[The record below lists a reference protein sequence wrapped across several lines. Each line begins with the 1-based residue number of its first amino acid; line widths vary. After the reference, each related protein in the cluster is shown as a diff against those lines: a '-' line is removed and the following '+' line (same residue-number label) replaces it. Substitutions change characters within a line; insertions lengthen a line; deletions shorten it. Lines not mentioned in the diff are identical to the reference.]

1 MGTEGPHAAAHHS
14 PLLAGIVVG
23 DFKSKARDEVPQEEK
38 LTISG
43 RPASSELIFQ
53 RRRFQE
59 IDVTHRLRA
68 DFNTK
73 HCHETRSRWLPLQGL
88 GPARASEL
96 YAKYHSGDALKHF
109 RKCRSPISFTCRI
122 LTIQACGICIAIQT

>member
-53 RRRFQE
+53 RRRFHE
-59 IDVTHRLRA
+59 IDVTHRLRTSIR
-68 DFNTK
+68 NTISLVAAGK
-73 HCHETRSRWLPLQGL
+73 
-88 GPARASEL
+88 AS
-96 YAKYHSGDALKHF
+96 AV
-109 RKCRSPISFTCRI
+109 RV
-122 LTIQACGICIAIQT
+122 

>member
-23 DFKSKARDEVPQEEK
+23 DFKSKARDEVPQESK

-59 IDVTHRLRA
+59 IDVTHRLRTSIR
-68 DFNTK
+68 NTI
-73 HCHETRSRWLPLQGL
+73 
-88 GPARASEL
+88 
-96 YAKYHSGDALKHF
+96 SGCRCNATAVL